1 MLQHT
6 PNLTWW
12 SIFFLKGTVANVEKK
27 DMESNDIL
35 RFEQLRREL
44 IELEKWV
51 QMMLKWRRY
60 ACLTKFWNRKLQVLQ
75 NLSEHLEWEISN
87 VMRLIALFFVVS
99 CCFLAT
105 VLTIVDGVT
114 GTFFFFGKELY
125 VQSNPVFQEMGV
137 ADGTI
142 TCSISAFRWG

>member
-35 RFEQLRREL
+35 CFEQLRREL

-51 QMMLKWRRY
+51 QMMVKRRRY
-60 ACLTKFWNRKLQVLQ
+60 ASLTKFWNRKLQVLQ
-75 NLSEHLEWEISN
+75 NLGEHLEWEISN

-114 GTFFFFGKELY
+114 GTFFSFFLKELS
-125 VQSNPVFQEMGV
+125 VQSKSCFPG
-137 ADGTI
+137 DG
-142 TCSISAFRWG
+142 CCRRNHHL